1 MYFERTEKTIINQ
14 QRDKNMQYQQQN
26 QENPLNKYTP
36 IIIIACVILLLI
48 IFWSRITVTIPAGH
62 GGVLFRL
69 FGGGVDTS
77 RTYEEGFHFK
87 APWNTMYIYET
98 RQQEISEEMSALSS
112 NGLEIKI
119 EFSTWYQPQWED
131 LGVLHAKI
139 GTDYLS
145 RVVVPS
151 MRSAARSVVGRYT
164 PEQIYSTK
172 RDAIQE
178 EIFVETKKLLD
189 EKYVQL
195 NQVLIRS
202 VTLPTTIKSAIES
215 KLKQEQ
221 EALEYEFKLDK
232 AAQEAERQRVEAE
245 GKAAANNIVSASIND
260 KILRDKG
267 IEATLK
273 LAESPNAKIVIIGNS
288 NDGMPLI
295 LGDIK

>member
-1 MYFERTEKTIINQ
+1 MEYSQ
-14 QRDKNMQYQQQN
+14 QSNNRNN
-26 QENPLNKYTP
+26 NELRKYTP
-36 IIIIACVILLLI
+36 IFVVVGIVFLLI
-48 IFWSRITVTIPAGH
+48 LFWGRITKTIPAGH
-62 GGVLFRL
+62 GGVMFRL

-77 RTYEEGFHFK
+77 RTYEEGFHFL
-87 APWNTMYIYET
+87 APWNEIIVYET

-119 EFSTWYQPQWED
+119 EFSTWYQPKWEE
-131 LGVLHAKI
+131 LGKLHAQI
-139 GTDYLS
+139 GTQYLT
-145 RVVVPS
+145 RVVVPA

-172 RDAIQE
+172 RDVIQE

-202 VTLPTTIKSAIES
+202 VTLPPTIKSAIES

-221 EALEYEFKLDK
+221 EALEYEFKLEK

-245 GKAAANNIVSASIND
+245 GKAKANSIVSASITD

-273 LAESPNAKIVIIGNS
+273 LAESPNSKVVVIGG
-288 NDGMPLI
+288 NDGMPII
-295 LGDIK
+295 LGDVK

>member
-1 MYFERTEKTIINQ
+1 MEFT
-14 QRDKNMQYQQQN
+14 QQN
-26 QENPLNKYTP
+26 GQNNKPSNKKFTP
-36 IIIIACVILLLI
+36 IIIAIVALLLVI
-48 IFWSRITVTIPAGH
+48 VFWNRITVTIPAGN
-62 GGVLFRL
+62 GGVLYRL
-69 FGGGVDTS
+69 FGGGIDTTK
-77 RTYEEGFHFK
+77 TYEEGFHFI
-87 APWNTMYIYET
+87 APWNSMQIYET
-98 RQQEISEEMSALSS
+98 RQMVADEEMSALSS

-119 EFSTWYQPQWED
+119 EFSTWDQPKWDE
-131 LGVLHAKI
+131 LGKLHATI
-139 GTDYLS
+139 GTQYLT
-145 RVVVPS
+145 RAVIPA

-178 EIFVETKKLLD
+178 EIFEETKKLL
-189 EKYVQL
+189 ESKHIQL

-202 VTLPTTIKSAIES
+202 VTLPPTIKSAIES

-221 EALEYEFKLDK
+221 EALEYEFKLEK

-245 GKAAANNIVSASIND
+245 GKAKANNIVSASIND
-260 KILRDKG
+260 KILREKG

-273 LAESPNAKIVIIGNS
+273 LAESPNAKIVVIGNS

>member
-1 MYFERTEKTIINQ
+1 MDYSQ
-14 QRDKNMQYQQQN
+14 QSNNRNN
-26 QENPLNKYTP
+26 NELRKYTP
-36 IIIIACVILLLI
+36 IIIVVAAIFLVIL
-48 IFWSRITVTIPAGH
+48 FWGRITKTIPAGH
-62 GGVLFRL
+62 GGVMFRL

-77 RTYEEGFHFK
+77 RTYEEGFHFL
-87 APWNTMYIYET
+87 APWNEIIVYET

-119 EFSTWYQPQWED
+119 EFSTWYQPKWED
-131 LGVLHAKI
+131 LGKLHAQI
-139 GTDYLS
+139 GTQYLT
-145 RVVVPS
+145 RVVVPA

-172 RDAIQE
+172 RDVIQE

-202 VTLPTTIKSAIES
+202 VTLPPTIKSAIES

-221 EALEYEFKLDK
+221 EALEYEFKLEK

-245 GKAAANNIVSASIND
+245 GKAKANSIVSASITD

-273 LAESPNAKIVIIGNS
+273 LAESPNSKVVVIGG
-288 NDGMPLI
+288 NDGMPII
-295 LGDIK
+295 LGDVK

>member
-1 MYFERTEKTIINQ
+1 MCFERTEKTIINQ

-26 QENPLNKYTP
+26 QENPLKKYTP

>member
-1 MYFERTEKTIINQ
+1 
-14 QRDKNMQYQQQN
+14 MQYSQQSDN
-26 QENPLNKYTP
+26 RNNNELKKYTP
-36 IIIIACVILLLI
+36 IFVIVGIIFLLI
-48 IFWSRITVTIPAGH
+48 MFWGRITKTIPAGH

-77 RTYEEGFHFK
+77 KTYEEGFHFI
-87 APWNTMYIYET
+87 APWNTMYVYET
-98 RQQEISEEMSALSS
+98 RQQETSEEMSALSS

-119 EFSTWYQPQWED
+119 EFSTWYQPRWED
-131 LGVLHAKI
+131 LGTLHAQI
-139 GTDYLS
+139 GTEYLT
-145 RVVVPS
+145 RIVIPA

-178 EIFVETKKLLD
+178 EIFEETKKLLD

-202 VTLPTTIKSAIES
+202 VTLPPTIKSAIES

-245 GKAAANNIVSASIND
+245 GKAAANSILSASIND
-260 KILRDKG
+260 KILREKG

-273 LAESPNAKIVIIGNS
+273 LAESPNSKVVIIGG
-288 NDGMPLI
+288 NDGMPII
-295 LGDIK
+295 LGDVK

>member
-1 MYFERTEKTIINQ
+1 MEYSQ
-14 QRDKNMQYQQQN
+14 QSNNRNN
-26 QENPLNKYTP
+26 NELRKYTP
-36 IIIIACVILLLI
+36 IIIVVAAVFLLI
-48 IFWSRITVTIPAGH
+48 LFWGRITKTIPAGH
-62 GGVLFRL
+62 GGVMFRL

-77 RTYEEGFHFK
+77 RTYEEGFHFL
-87 APWNTMYIYET
+87 APWNEIIVYET

-119 EFSTWYQPQWED
+119 EFSTWYQPKWED
-131 LGVLHAKI
+131 LGKLHAQI
-139 GTDYLS
+139 GTQYLT
-145 RVVVPS
+145 RVVVPA

-172 RDAIQE
+172 RDVIQE

-202 VTLPTTIKSAIES
+202 VTLPPTIKSAIES

-221 EALEYEFKLDK
+221 EALEYEFKLEK

-245 GKAAANNIVSASIND
+245 GKAKANSIVSASITD

-273 LAESPNAKIVIIGNS
+273 LAESPNSKVVVIGG
-288 NDGMPLI
+288 NDGMPII
-295 LGDIK
+295 LGDVK

>member
-1 MYFERTEKTIINQ
+1 MEYSQQSNNRTNNEL
-14 QRDKNMQYQQQN
+14 R
-26 QENPLNKYTP
+26 KYTP
-36 IIIIACVILLLI
+36 IIIVVAAIFLVIL
-48 IFWSRITVTIPAGH
+48 FWGRITKTIPAGH
-62 GGVLFRL
+62 GGVMFRL

-77 RTYEEGFHFK
+77 RTYEEGFHFL
-87 APWNTMYIYET
+87 APWNEIIVYET

-119 EFSTWYQPQWED
+119 EFSTWYQPKWED
-131 LGVLHAKI
+131 LGKLHAQI
-139 GTDYLS
+139 GTQYLT
-145 RVVVPS
+145 RVVVPA

-172 RDAIQE
+172 RDVIQE

-202 VTLPTTIKSAIES
+202 VTLPPTIKSAIES

-221 EALEYEFKLDK
+221 EALEYEFKLEK

-245 GKAAANNIVSASIND
+245 GKAKANSIVSASITD

-273 LAESPNAKIVIIGNS
+273 LAESPNSKVVVIGG
-288 NDGMPLI
+288 NDGMPII
-295 LGDIK
+295 LGDVK

>member
-1 MYFERTEKTIINQ
+1 MEYTQ
-14 QRDKNMQYQQQN
+14 QSNNRNNND
-26 QENPLNKYTP
+26 LRKYTP
-36 IIIIACVILLLI
+36 IFIIVGIVFLLI
-48 IFWSRITVTIPAGH
+48 LFWGRITKTIPAGH

-77 RTYEEGFHFK
+77 RTYEEGFHFI
-87 APWNTMYIYET
+87 APWNTMYVYET

-119 EFSTWYQPQWED
+119 EFSAWYQPKWDE
-131 LGVLHAKI
+131 LGELHGRI
-139 GTDYLS
+139 GTNYLT
-145 RVVVPS
+145 RIVVPA

-189 EKYVQL
+189 EQYVQL

-202 VTLPTTIKSAIES
+202 VTLPPTIKSAIES

-221 EALEYEFKLDK
+221 EALEYEFKLEK
-232 AAQEAERQRVEAE
+232 AKQEAERQRVEAE
-245 GKAAANNIVSASIND
+245 GKAKANSIVSASITD

-273 LAESPNAKIVIIGNS
+273 LAESPNSKVVVIGG
-288 NDGMPLI
+288 NDGMPII
-295 LGDIK
+295 LGDVK

>member
-1 MYFERTEKTIINQ
+1 MPILACKT
-14 QRDKNMQYQQQN
+14 
-26 QENPLNKYTP
+26 P
-36 IIIIACVILLLI
+36 
-48 IFWSRITVTIPAGH
+48 
-62 GGVLFRL
+62 
-69 FGGGVDTS
+69 
-77 RTYEEGFHFK
+77 
-87 APWNTMYIYET
+87 
-98 RQQEISEEMSALSS
+98 
-112 NGLEIKI
+112 
-119 EFSTWYQPQWED
+119 
-131 LGVLHAKI
+131 KI
-139 GTDYLS
+139 GTNYLN
-145 RVVVPS
+145 RVVIPA

-178 EIFVETKKLLD
+178 EIFEETKKLLD

-202 VTLPTTIKSAIES
+202 VTLPPTIKSAIES

-245 GKAAANNIVSASIND
+245 GKAKANSIVSASITD

-273 LAESPNAKIVIIGNS
+273 LAESPNSKVVIIGG
-288 NDGMPLI
+288 NDGMPII
-295 LGDIK
+295 LGDVK